1 MDQVTPSQR
10 LEALDTVSSPKATA
24 WKPYIV
30 ALILGAVALTAI
42 FFPTA
47 QEMIRVW
54 IVSVAFEHCWLIPP
68 VVAYLVWDRR
78 QELKQLQPRIW
89 LPGAFFAAVAGL
101 VWLIGW
107 AANVNFVQ
115 QFGYV
120 FILQA
125 LVLTVL
131 GPVVTRALLFPLFF
145 CLFAVPFGEEFV
157 PYLQKI
163 TAELSIWFLDISGL
177 PYVRDGVFIS
187 VLTGEAGVTHN
198 FEVAEECSG
207 IRYMTAMA
215 ATATLFANIGFKSW
229 KRRLILLAIAF
240 VIPILANGF
249 RAFGIIYIAHK
260 TDMKHAVGVDH
271 LIYGWVFFGLVMA
284 LVIFIGYL
292 FMDRPV
298 GEPVVD
304 VQALQKMEQ
313 PGQRSHPVW
322 YGALA
327 AIGAAGVFVLYTQFS
342 VATPVRKVELAI
354 PEIPNW
360 SVTDVPSSDWDP
372 VYEDASDIEK
382 RNYINSQGQIVT
394 LFIAYYDSQHANR
407 EMVRYGHGPTG
418 GELKWT
424 WTSENA
430 VPALKTSPKPHSF
443 QMNASG
449 LGLVKDVYQWYWVN
463 GRIVSSESSAKLQ
476 GALARLFYGDKRAA
490 TIILATERQSEKS
503 ATDVLTQFTN
513 DLGSVDAFAH
523 AIVDPLEVK

>member
-1 MDQVTPSQR
+1 MDQVTTSQM
-10 LEALDTVSSPKATA
+10 LEKLDAEAPLQRTV
-24 WKPYIV
+24 WKPYLV
-30 ALILGAVALTAI
+30 ALALGAIALTAI

-47 QEMIRVW
+47 QEIIRVW
-54 IVSVAFEHCWLIPP
+54 IVSVAFEHCWLILP

-78 QELKQLQPRIW
+78 QELKQLQPRVW
-89 LPGAFFAAVAGL
+89 LPGVFFAVAAGL

-120 FILQA
+120 FALQA

-131 GPVVTRALLFPLFF
+131 GPIVTRALLFPLFF
-145 CLFAVPFGEEFV
+145 SLFAVPFGEEFV

-215 ATATLFANIGFKSW
+215 ALATLFANIGFKSW
-229 KRRLILLAIAF
+229 KRRILLLAIAT

-271 LIYGWVFFGLVMA
+271 LVYGWFFFGIVMA

-292 FMDRPV
+292 FMDRPL
-298 GEPVVD
+298 GDPIVD
-304 VQALQKMEQ
+304 VKALQKLDQ
-313 PGQRSHPVW
+313 PARRISPVW
-322 YGALA
+322 MGAVA
-327 AIGAAGVFVLYTQFS
+327 AVSAAAVFALYTQFS
-342 VATPVRKVELAI
+342 VATSIHKVEMVI

-372 VYEDASDIEK
+372 VYEDASDIK
-382 RNYINSQGQIVT
+382 KLNYINSQGQIVT
-394 LFIAYYDSQHANR
+394 LFVAYYDSQHARR

-418 GELKWT
+418 GALKWT
-424 WTSENA
+424 WTSENT
-430 VPALKTSPKPHSF
+430 VPALKGSPKPHSF

-463 GRIVSSESSAKLQ
+463 GRIVSSDSSAKVQ

-490 TIILATERQSEKS
+490 TIILVTERQTEKS

-513 DLGSVDAFAH
+513 DMGSVDAFAH
-523 AIVDPLEVK
+523 AIVDPLEAR